1 MTGRPEQFEPE
12 RPARRAAEPVDP
24 EQSGLHPAVPGRPGS
39 VGPEPSTESG
49 SPESSGTDQAASAED
64 AAAPHPPRARRG
76 WHRPRR
82 AQPPEYE
89 AYPTED
95 FEAQIETR
103 LIQAV
108 SDPRYASEPVT
119 PAPQVDEP
127 EPESLV
133 DSIDREDRKNL
144 GRNSAL
150 MASGTL
156 VSRVLGMV
164 NASLQTAVL
173 GTLVVGDAFK
183 AANTL
188 PNFILVLLSGGI
200 LNAVLIPQITKAMKR
215 PDGGREFVD
224 RLVTAAFV
232 LIVAIT
238 VLVTAGAAVLMRVF
252 TSLTGDGLQLAI
264 AFAYI
269 CLPQVLFYG
278 VFAVLGNI
286 LNAFGRFGAYGWA
299 PVANN
304 VVAITGLVVFLV
316 LWGQQPYP
324 QTWTA
329 TMIWVLAGSATLGIA
344 VQSAILVPALR
355 RTGFRWRFRWGL
367 RGHGFGALGRFASL
381 TFLALLIAQGGGLL
395 IMKVATH
402 IRDQAAAGDG
412 SIASYISYQN
422 ALSIFQM
429 PYSLLAVSLLTALFP
444 QIARAWQRRDDP
456 DVGMTDMQ
464 ELMRR
469 GLTLPA
475 LGIIPASAALI
486 ALAVP
491 VIRVVY
497 FSLDAEQAVATAM
510 LLAVMCASMM
520 GYTIVTLQQQYCF
533 ASEQGVTNLWMQCL
547 VTGVQVGFTLLAYLV
562 PLELG
567 MLVIVAGMFVGNW
580 LLAIVF
586 VLYARRQIG
595 SYGLGSVALLYIRL
609 GIAAAI
615 AGLAAWLTSTI
626 ILGQRGPESGM
637 GRPEIWGWQFGA
649 GVAGGVLF
657 VAIFLVIARL
667 LRITELFDV
676 VNPILRRLRLPQVR

>member
-1 MTGRPEQFEPE
+1 MNQSPDQPDPQ
-12 RPARRAAEPVDP
+12 RPARRAAE
-24 EQSGLHPAVPGRPGS
+24 SS
-39 VGPEPSTESG
+39 GPE
-49 SPESSGTDQAASAED
+49 ASAESKR
-64 AAAPHPPRARRG
+64 AARRG
-76 WHRPRR
+76 PHLPRR
-82 AQPPEYE
+82 ARPPEP
-89 AYPTED
+89 AQD
-95 FEAQIETR
+95 AEAQIETR

-108 SDPRYASEPVT
+108 PDSQDVAVPRGPAGTAAEP
-119 PAPQVDEP
+119 AE
-127 EPESLV
+127 EESLV

-144 GRNSAL
+144 ARNSAL

-156 VSRVLGMV
+156 ASRILGMV

-183 AANTL
+183 SANTL

-215 PDGGREFVD
+215 PDGGKEFVD

-238 VLVTAGAAVLMRVF
+238 VLVTAGAGVLMRVF

-264 AFAYI
+264 AFAYL

-316 LWGQQPYP
+316 LWGQQPYAH
-324 QTWTA
+324 TWTP

-344 VQSAILVPALR
+344 VQSAILIPALHK
-355 RTGFRWRFRWGL
+355 TGFRWRFRWGL
-367 RGHGFGALGRFASL
+367 RGHGFGQLGRFTSL

-395 IMKVATH
+395 IMKVATY
-402 IRDQAAAGDG
+402 IRDSAVAGDAG
-412 SIASYISYQN
+412 VASYISYQN
-422 ALSIFQM
+422 SLSLFQM

-444 QIARAWQRRDDP
+444 QIARAWQRREDP
-456 DVGMTDMQ
+456 EIGMADMQ

-475 LGIIPASAALI
+475 LGIIPSSAVLI
-486 ALAVP
+486 ALAGPAV
-491 VIRVVY
+491 RVVY
-497 FSLDAEQAVATAM
+497 FSLDEAEAAATAA
-510 LLAVMCASMM
+510 LLILMSASMM

-533 ASEQGVTNLWMQCL
+533 ASEQGLTNLWMQCL

-562 PLELG
+562 PLEYG
-567 MLVIVAGMFVGNW
+567 MLVIVAGMFFGNW
-580 LLAIVF
+580 TLAIVF

-595 SYGLGSVALLYIRL
+595 SFGLRSVAVLYVRL
-609 GIAAAI
+609 GLASALAGFAAWAI
-615 AGLAAWLTSTI
+615 ARLVLGRRGAETELTGLA
-626 ILGQRGPESGM
+626 
-637 GRPEIWGWQFGA
+637 IWGWQFGA
-649 GVAGGVLF
+649 GIAGGLVF
-657 VAIFLVIARL
+657 IAVFLVAVRL
-667 LRITELFDV
+667 LRISEFGVL
-676 VNPILRRLRLPQVR
+676 NPLLRRLRLPQIG

>member
-1 MTGRPEQFEPE
+1 MNQSPDQPDPQ
-12 RPARRAAEPVDP
+12 RPARRAAE
-24 EQSGLHPAVPGRPGS
+24 SS
-39 VGPEPSTESG
+39 GPE
-49 SPESSGTDQAASAED
+49 ASAESKR
-64 AAAPHPPRARRG
+64 AARRG
-76 WHRPRR
+76 PHLPRR
-82 AQPPEYE
+82 ARPPEP
-89 AYPTED
+89 AQD
-95 FEAQIETR
+95 AEAQIETR

-108 SDPRYASEPVT
+108 PDSQDVAVPRGPAGTAAEP
-119 PAPQVDEP
+119 AE
-127 EPESLV
+127 EESLV

-144 GRNSAL
+144 ARNSAL

-156 VSRVLGMV
+156 ASRILGMV

-183 AANTL
+183 SANTL

-215 PDGGREFVD
+215 PDGGKEFVD

-238 VLVTAGAAVLMRVF
+238 VLVTAGAGVLMRVF

-264 AFAYI
+264 AFAYL

-316 LWGQQPYP
+316 LWGQQPYAH
-324 QTWTA
+324 TWTP

-344 VQSAILVPALR
+344 VQSAILIPALHK
-355 RTGFRWRFRWGL
+355 TGFRWRFRWGL
-367 RGHGFGALGRFASL
+367 RGHGFGQLGRFTSL

-395 IMKVATH
+395 IMKVATY
-402 IRDQAAAGDG
+402 IRDSAVAGDAG
-412 SIASYISYQN
+412 VASYISYQN
-422 ALSIFQM
+422 SLSLFQM

-444 QIARAWQRRDDP
+444 QIARAWQRREDP
-456 DVGMTDMQ
+456 EIGMADMQ

-475 LGIIPASAALI
+475 LGIIPSSAVLI
-486 ALAVP
+486 ALAGPAV
-491 VIRVVY
+491 RVVY
-497 FSLDAEQAVATAM
+497 FSLDEAEAAATAA
-510 LLAVMCASMM
+510 LLILMSASMM

-533 ASEQGVTNLWMQCL
+533 ASEQGLTNLWMQCL

-562 PLELG
+562 PLEYG
-567 MLVIVAGMFVGNW
+567 MLVIVAGMFFGNW
-580 LLAIVF
+580 TLAIVF

-595 SYGLGSVALLYIRL
+595 SFGLRSVAVLYVRL
-609 GIAAAI
+609 GLASAI
-615 AGLAAWLTSTI
+615 AGFAAWAIARLV
-626 ILGQRGPESGM
+626 LGQRGSETELTGLA
-637 GRPEIWGWQFGA
+637 IWGWQFGA
-649 GVAGGVLF
+649 GIAGGRVF
-657 VAIFLVIARL
+657 IAVFLVAVRL
-667 LRITELFDV
+667 LRISEFGVL
-676 VNPILRRLRLPQVR
+676 NPLLRRLRLPQIG